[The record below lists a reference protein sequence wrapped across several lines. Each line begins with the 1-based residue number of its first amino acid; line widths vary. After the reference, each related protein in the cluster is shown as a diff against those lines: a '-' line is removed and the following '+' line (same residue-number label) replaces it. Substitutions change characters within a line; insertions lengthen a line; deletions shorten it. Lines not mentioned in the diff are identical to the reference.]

1 MIPFHAVCKDRCRMN
16 TKILF
21 VQGVSEIQ
29 QILNRSQRREAA
41 QSIEVFINIDCLH
54 GYL

>member
-1 MIPFHAVCKDRCRMN
+1 MN
-16 TKILF
+16 TKMLF
-21 VQGVSEIQ
+21 VQLGVSEIQ

-41 QSIEVFINIDCLH
+41 QSIEVFINTDRLH